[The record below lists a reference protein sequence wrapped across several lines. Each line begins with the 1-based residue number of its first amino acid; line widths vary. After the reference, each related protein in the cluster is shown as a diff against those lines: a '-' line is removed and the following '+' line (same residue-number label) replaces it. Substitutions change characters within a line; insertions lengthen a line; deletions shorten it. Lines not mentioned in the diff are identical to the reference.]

1 MPPRNSP
8 PERPLVQLKM
18 STRVRWV
25 LYPDAGFSNVLMILS
40 ICDSLQCVSFPQDN
54 VGRDEPLHA
63 AVQALPRVRAIEE
76 PRRARAPRVRD
87 GLAASRPPRFLQALD
102 ERRRKLLL
110 CVGWRGTLCD
120 EKAPRELHGER
131 RVLVLVR
138 ARQTELDLTERR
150 GLGDDD
156 EFGCLSVMGVSLMIE
171 GMHGGSHLLLLCL
184 LLENRHSLLR
194 LLNSQRRNTLLRNFV
209 RFARQRSRDY
219 ETLP

>member
-18 STRVRWV
+18 SMRVRCALHPNAFFSRV
-25 LYPDAGFSNVLMILS
+25 LAILS
-40 ICDSLQCVSFPQDN
+40 TCYNLQCVSLPQDN

-63 AVQALPRVRAIEE
+63 AVQALARVRAIEE

-138 ARQTELDLTERR
+138 ARQTELDLAERR
-150 GLGDDD
+150 GLGNDD
-156 EFGCLSVMGVSLMIE
+156 EFGCLPVMGVSITI
-171 GMHGGSHLLLLCL
+171 GGVWWILPFAPAPAPGEPAFPLAAAQQSAPEHL
-184 LLENRHSLLR
+184 
-194 LLNSQRRNTLLRNFV
+194 
-209 RFARQRSRDY
+209 AA
-219 ETLP
+219 